1 VWSDLIRS
9 RYSVVHFLNSLL
21 PQDLFC
27 YYLLIYRY
35 ISAGEMSNA
44 YKVFIFIINL
54 KDSVYLQ
61 ALGGD
66 GRTVLKFILEELG
79 DVMSLWI
86 P

>member
-1 VWSDLIRS
+1 
-9 RYSVVHFLNSLL
+9 
-21 PQDLFC
+21 
-27 YYLLIYRY
+27 
-35 ISAGEMSNA
+35 MSNA